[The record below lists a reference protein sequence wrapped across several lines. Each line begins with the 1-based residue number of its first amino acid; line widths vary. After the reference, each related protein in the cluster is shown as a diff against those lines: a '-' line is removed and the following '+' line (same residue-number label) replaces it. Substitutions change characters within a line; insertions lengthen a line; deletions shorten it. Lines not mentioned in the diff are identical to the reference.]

1 MAQCGE
7 HCCAS
12 VKDLSS
18 NPSAIKVVRLS
29 CSCLNAN
36 PGCRDRQTDTG
47 SSLPIQP
54 SQNFELLVQRLFLKV
69 VRQRAAADTGR
80 FPLDSVCTLFST
92 QTHIF
97 SCIHHTQK
105 WARETETETD
115 RHTDSQTETP
125 CERIRGYIASLKVTQ
140 ATGDLVS
147 NKQTEDLG
155 VLGTHTTSPSP
166 TKPKTWIWPDVVEHG
181 DCLIAWAVGGGGP

>member
-115 RHTDSQTETP
+115 RHTDSQTEQEHGQKLGMVVNTCNP
-125 CERIRGYIASLKVTQ
+125 GTRETVVLWDFEASLVYR
-140 ATGDLVS
+140 AT
-147 NKQTEDLG
+147 
-155 VLGTHTTSPSP
+155 
-166 TKPKTWIWPDVVEHG
+166 
-181 DCLIAWAVGGGGP
+181 